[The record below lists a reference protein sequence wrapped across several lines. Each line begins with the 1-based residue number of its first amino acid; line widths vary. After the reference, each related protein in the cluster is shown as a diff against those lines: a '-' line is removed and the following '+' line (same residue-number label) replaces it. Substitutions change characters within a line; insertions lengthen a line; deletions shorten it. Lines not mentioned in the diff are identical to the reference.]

1 MKDSFDKPLTGRS
14 KIHED
19 AEGLRITLP
28 VRKRVLPIMFIC
40 VWLCVWA
47 VGWMFAFGFL
57 LLLQGGIGMVQA
69 FLFIW
74 LVAWSAGGIWAMVY
88 LGWLLLGREQMTVG
102 QSGVELR
109 RTAGP
114 FSRRKSF
121 ATQHISHIR
130 VVEADTS
137 QIFNQNGYSLFSGFS
152 KGAIRFDYGHGT
164 LGFGLEMDADE
175 ARQLLDLI
183 RARVPQLAN

>member
-28 VRKRVLPIMFIC
+28 ARKRVFSMIFISA
-40 VWLCVWA
+40 WLCGWA
-47 VGWMFAFGFL
+47 IGWLAAASALVGSSVPIGAGQAFIFFWLIAWTAGGVMITTHLGWMLCGREH
-57 LLLQGGIGMVQA
+57 IS
-69 FLFIW
+69 ID
-74 LVAWSAGGIWAMVY
+74 SAGVK
-88 LGWLLLGREQMTVG
+88 
-102 QSGVELR
+102 LR
-109 RTAGP
+109 RVMGP
-114 FSRRKSF
+114 FSRQRSC
-121 ATQHISHIR
+121 AAEHISHIR
-130 VVEADTS
+130 VVEGDMS

-164 LGFGLEMDADE
+164 LGFGLEMDAGE